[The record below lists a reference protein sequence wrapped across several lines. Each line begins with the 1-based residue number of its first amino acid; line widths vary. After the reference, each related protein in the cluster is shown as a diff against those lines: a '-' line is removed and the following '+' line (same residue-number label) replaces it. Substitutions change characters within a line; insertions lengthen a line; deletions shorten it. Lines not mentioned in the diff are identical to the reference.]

1 MCPHTVSPGIL
12 LCNLHKVLYV
22 LLKKPLLC
30 RVFSNEKKGNVFFKS
45 LIIRNTA
52 GRSRLPRYWEI
63 LSVYLLCLT
72 PLLSIAL
79 ADQGAV
85 MTSVQGRPQNPTFQ
99 VLDDFVKELM
109 KQWDIPGASL
119 AVVEGGVLVHWRGF
133 GYADRDRFIPVESDT
148 LFRIASISK
157 PITAVAVLRLV
168 ETGKLSLETTLAE
181 VLPEQVRSV
190 PDTNISKINIRQLL
204 QHTAG
209 WDDGDHDEVA
219 LRNDIRRLARLA
231 GPDDAVTPMDII
243 TRRLARPLDYVP
255 GSDHAYS
262 NFGYV
267 VLGRIIEKVCQT
279 PYLDAI
285 RELVFVPVNQD
296 CPILIGSPWLAQCA
310 PKESCY
316 YDYPDA
322 PSTEAALKPG
332 KAVAWPDGGIA
343 IASLDAALGCVTS
356 APCLSRFVDAV
367 FAAREGRPGLLS
379 KDTLEEILK
388 HPAGAPGADEETYYG
403 LGWRVKYVDGKPYIW
418 HGGSLPGTS
427 SLVVYVPN
435 GSTLA
440 LLMNSRPQ
448 AWEAFNDH
456 LHQIMGKF
464 VHMPINE

>member
-1 MCPHTVSPGIL
+1 MGCRHRQSFTKSSGAENIVMKQYFKTSFVSHYALQSIL
-12 LCNLHKVLYV
+12 
-22 LLKKPLLC
+22 
-30 RVFSNEKKGNVFFKS
+30 
-45 LIIRNTA
+45 A
-52 GRSRLPRYWEI
+52 
-63 LSVYLLCLT
+63 LCLVLPFT
-72 PLLSIAL
+72 DA
-79 ADQGAV
+79 GANE
-85 MTSVQGRPQNPTFQ
+85 TDGLNPPCTGIQNHMFQ
-99 VLDDFVKELM
+99 VLDKSVSELIT
-109 KQWDIPGASL
+109 QWTIPGASL
-119 AVVEGGVLVHWRGF
+119 AVVEEGILVHWRGF

-148 LFRIASISK
+148 MFRIASISK

-231 GPDDAVTPMDII
+231 GPDGAVTPMDIL
-243 TRRLARPLDYVP
+243 TRRLARPLDYLP
-255 GSDHAYS
+255 GSDYAYS
-262 NFGYV
+262 NLGYV
-267 VLGRIIEKVCQT
+267 VLGRIIEKVCLK

-427 SLVVYVPN
+427 ALVVHVPN